1 MARSLGAGSLFTM
14 GALLPA
20 RLRSARQPRLA
31 DAALALLLAASGLVE
46 LSLSSPAGPWGVAL
60 LAVLLTALPLAWRE
74 LAPVWVVT
82 VQAAAVVVAAAL
94 SGPGELALMPWLA
107 AGVGVYSLGEHGSR
121 GELIWGGVIA
131 VAAYMSVG
139 LFEQDGGHVA
149 AGGLLTFAALAV
161 GRAVRIMGVE
171 TDVLEARTA
180 ELERERDERA
190 RAAVAA
196 ERERIARELHDVIGH
211 SISVMGVQAGAV
223 RRVLDPKLEQEREA
237 LLAVE
242 RTGRDA
248 VTEMRRL
255 LGLLRSDG
263 EAPAESLPTLS
274 RAPHLFS
281 EMRHAGLNVGLE
293 LDGELDDLPPGP
305 ALAWFRIL
313 QEGLTNALR
322 HAPDAQVWVNIRRTP
337 VQVEIDVLQDR
348 GEPQPAPEGGIGHG
362 LVGMRERVAL
372 YGGRLRV
379 GPRPDGG
386 YEVRAVLPL
395 QGGEL

>member
-1 MARSLGAGSLFTM
+1 M

-20 RLRSARQPRLA
+20 RLRFARQPRLA
-31 DAALALLLAASGLVE
+31 DAALALLLAAAGLLE
-46 LSLSSPAGPWGVAL
+46 LSLSSPAGPWGAAL
-60 LAVLLTALPLAWRE
+60 IAVLLTALPLAWRE
-74 LAPVWVVT
+74 LAPLYVVA
-82 VQAAAVVVAAAL
+82 VQATAVVAAAAL

-121 GELIWGGVIA
+121 GELLWGGVIA
-131 VAAYMSVG
+131 VGAYMSVG
-139 LFEQDGGHVA
+139 LFEHDGGHVA
-149 AGGLLTFAALAV
+149 AGGFLTLAALAV
-161 GRAVRIMGVE
+161 GRAVRVMGVE
-171 TDVLEARTA
+171 TDVLEARAA

-223 RRVLDPKLEQEREA
+223 RRVLDPKLEEEREA

-263 EAPAESLPTLS
+263 QAPAESLPTLS
-274 RAPHLFS
+274 RAPHLVS
-281 EMRHAGLNVGLE
+281 DMRQAGLNVELE
-293 LDGELDDLPPGP
+293 LEGELDDLPPGP
-305 ALAWFRIL
+305 ALAGFRIL

-322 HAPDAQVWVNIRRTP
+322 HAPDARVRVSIRRTP
-337 VQVEIDVLQDR
+337 EQVKIDVLQAR
-348 GEPQPAPEGGIGHG
+348 GEAEAAPEGGTGHG
-362 LVGMRERVAL
+362 LAGMRERVAI

-379 GPRPDGG
+379 GPGPDGG
-386 YEVRAVLPL
+386 YEVRAMLPL
-395 QGGEL
+395 QGGEP

>member
-1 MARSLGAGSLFTM
+1 M

-82 VQAAAVVVAAAL
+82 VQAAAVALAAAL

-223 RRVLDPKLEQEREA
+223 RRVLDPKLEREREA

-274 RAPHLFS
+274 RAPHLVS

-305 ALAWFRIL
+305 ALAGFRIL